1 MTLLQKINDWRMF
14 LSRENRKG
22 WWESNKNDHG
32 CLFWRV
38 SASGKLLHSIRG
50 HQEFSTRVWDAELE
64 IVVCLFRQICG
75 NSACSHKACRNSLWE
90 QRLFPQSLSEQL
102 FPQICRNRL
111 LGVPIENKCV
121 KGGGLL
127 YGGLTTVPTNIVLT
141 PNVAFLL
148 AVPTNLSEQT
158 TIYNS
163 ALRGEVLYTTS
174 VAPGSWLVRI
184 LCLTN
189 HEPGS
194 TQLV

>member
-1 MTLLQKINDWRMF
+1 MGTTVSTKIVGTPNGGFLLNVPT
-14 LSRENRKG
+14 N
-22 WWESNKNDHG
+22 
-32 CLFWRV
+32 
-38 SASGKLLHSIRG
+38 
-50 HQEFSTRVWDAELE
+50 
-64 IVVCLFRQICG
+64 
-75 NSACSHKACRNSLWE
+75 
-90 QRLFPQSLSEQL
+90 LSEQL

-174 VAPGSWLVRI
+174 VAPGS
-184 LCLTN
+184 
-189 HEPGS
+189 
-194 TQLV
+194 

>member
-1 MTLLQKINDWRMF
+1 MGTALVPK
-14 LSRENRKG
+14 
-22 WWESNKNDHG
+22 
-32 CLFWRV
+32 
-38 SASGKLLHSIRG
+38 KLVGTAVPTNLR
-50 HQEFSTRVWDAELE
+50 
-64 IVVCLFRQICG
+64 
-75 NSACSHKACRNSLWE
+75 E

-174 VAPGSWLVRI
+174 VAPGS
-184 LCLTN
+184 
-189 HEPGS
+189 
-194 TQLV
+194 

>member
-1 MTLLQKINDWRMF
+1 MQSIEYFARARSIFSKLDKWTPQVFRCKILNTLHVQEVIFSNLDKLTPRF
-14 LSRENRKG
+14 LG
-22 WWESNKNDHG
+22 
-32 CLFWRV
+32 
-38 SASGKLLHSIRG
+38 
-50 HQEFSTRVWDAELE
+50 
-64 IVVCLFRQICG
+64 
-75 NSACSHKACRNSLWE
+75 ACSHKACRNSLWE

-163 ALRGEVLYTTS
+163 AVGPYPTGTQ
-174 VAPGSWLVRI
+174 
-184 LCLTN
+184 
-189 HEPGS
+189 S
-194 TQLV
+194 T